1 MRLLQYGWISLF
13 LIKFFSNCFGAEV
26 VGLQSDGER
35 LATRLREMRPERA
48 LTNYAVLK
56 IRGSEGRK
64 SVPVIIYTVPN
75 TNGWEVRYEVSAPAS
90 RAEVLSI
97 QHTVNRPPF
106 YKSNGMET
114 NELKNY
120 QRGIRFAGSDFYRED
135 LGMEFLHWKNQRVI
149 GRELSN
155 GRICDILESRAD
167 GPEIYKSVR
176 SWVDVRLGVILS
188 AEAYDERQ
196 IRLKQF
202 SVTHFREVED
212 QWIFSLSIVDS
223 RTGTKTEL
231 SYEASPK

>member
-1 MRLLQYGWISLF
+1 MKLFQNGWMSLF
-13 LIKFFSNCFGAEV
+13 LIRFSFCCFGGEV
-26 VGLQSDGER
+26 VGTQVEGER
-35 LATRLREMRPERA
+35 LATRLREMRPEKA

-56 IRGSEGRK
+56 IRGLEGRK

-75 TNGWEVRYEVSAPAS
+75 TNGWEVRYEVSAPTS
-90 RAEVLSI
+90 RSEVLSI
-97 QHTVNRPPF
+97 QHTVNRQPL
-106 YKSNGMET
+106 YKSNGLET
-114 NELKNY
+114 NGLVN
-120 QRGIRFAGSDFYRED
+120 QRKGNRFAGSDFYRED
-135 LGMEFLHWKNQRVI
+135 LGMEFLHWKNQRII

-155 GRICDILESRAD
+155 GRICDILESRSD
-167 GPEIYKSVR
+167 GLEIYKSVR

-223 RTGTKTEL
+223 RTGSKTEL
-231 SYEASPK
+231 SYEPLPK